1 MIRIIYS
8 RLYFY
13 AITASIVLFL
23 AMMSFEFH
31 SASTVVLFINFFLA
45 SSYSCLFI
53 FRKLKEEYFY
63 SAVILCGVFAVS
75 LYIFFAFF
83 EKYSHDFKIYL
94 MPLFIILN
102 LMAGL
107 YFLFRKKFFRV

>member
-1 MIRIIYS
+1 
-8 RLYFY
+8 
-13 AITASIVLFL
+13 
-23 AMMSFEFH
+23 MSLEF
-31 SASTVVLFINFFLA
+31 SNALTLVYFINFFLA

-53 FRKLKEEYFY
+53 FRKFKEEYFF
-63 SAVILCGVFAVS
+63 SAVILCGVLALS

-94 MPLFIILN
+94 LPVFVILN

-107 YFLFRKKFFRV
+107 YFLFREKFFGR